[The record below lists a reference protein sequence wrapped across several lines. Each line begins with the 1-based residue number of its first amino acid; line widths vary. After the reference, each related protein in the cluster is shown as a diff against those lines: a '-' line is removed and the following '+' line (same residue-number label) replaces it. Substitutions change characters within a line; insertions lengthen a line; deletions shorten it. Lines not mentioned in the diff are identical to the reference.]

1 MLLLH
6 QLLQL
11 ISVLWLIK
19 ALACLKNDNSVIIYF
34 TFMWF
39 QTCPSVFLLLSTKE
53 DILKDVG
60 NQTVDGKNLEQL
72 TVAIDFHW
80 KYGTELNSLCIH
92 QGQKWTFPL
101 RGNFPRWNWFPGP
114 FFYIRE
120 GNFFYH
126 QLNNCICVV
135 FNVKHLDLNNYFN
148 QSKYL
153 KLLPIAIV
161 CFKLY
166 LNC

>member
-1 MLLLH
+1 
-6 QLLQL
+6 
-11 ISVLWLIK
+11 
-19 ALACLKNDNSVIIYF
+19 
-34 TFMWF
+34 MWF

-53 DILKDVG
+53 DILRDVG

-101 RGNFPRWNWFPGP
+101 RGKFSPLELISRAIFLHSWG
-114 FFYIRE
+114 E
-120 GNFFYH
+120 FFYH

-166 LNC
+166 LNCLKIGANIAAILWQKWLLSIIALDIVIMIINVN